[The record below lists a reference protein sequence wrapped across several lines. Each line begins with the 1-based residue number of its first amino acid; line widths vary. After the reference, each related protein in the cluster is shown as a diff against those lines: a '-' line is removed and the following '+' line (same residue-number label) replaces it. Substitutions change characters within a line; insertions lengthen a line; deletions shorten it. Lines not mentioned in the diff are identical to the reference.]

1 VLPLALIPWF
11 ELPDIQLG
19 PVTIRSFGL
28 LTALG
33 ILAGVR
39 IGSTV
44 ARRDG
49 LDAARLVDFSV
60 IALGAGVLGGHLVH
74 LVFYH
79 PEELRDPLRILRVW
93 EGLSSMGGLAGAVL
107 AAAVWFRVKRLSF
120 PPYGDAF
127 ALALAFGWGV
137 ARLGCFAVH
146 DHPGL
151 RSDLFFAVDFP
162 GGPRLDQGLNEAVLL
177 FALGGLLLALRRA
190 GRLRG
195 RLLPLLALL
204 YGAGRFGLDF
214 LRARPGDVPYAD
226 GRTFGLTFAQWFAC
240 GLVAWGAWRL
250 ARPLPPTQG
259 GVAPRPAPGGHAA

>member
-11 ELPDIQLG
+11 ELPDLALG

-28 LTALG
+28 LTAAG
-33 ILAGVR
+33 ILLGVGVLR
-39 IGSTV
+39 AA

-49 LDAARLVDFSV
+49 LDPAPLVDFAV
-60 IALGAGVLGGHLVH
+60 VALGAGVLSGHAVH
-74 LVFYH
+74 LAFYH

-93 EGLSSMGGLAGAVL
+93 EGLSSMGGLLGGVL
-107 AAAVWFRVKRLSF
+107 AAAVWFRVKRLPF
-120 PPYGDAF
+120 APFGDAF

-146 DHPGL
+146 DHPGV

-162 GGPRLDQGLNEAVLL
+162 GGPRLDQGLNEAVAL

-204 YGAGRFGLDF
+204 YGAARFGLDF

-226 GRTFGLTFAQWFAC
+226 ARTLGLTFAQWFC
-240 GLVAWGAWRL
+240 CWLVAWGAWRL
-250 ARPLPPTQG
+250 ARPA
-259 GVAPRPAPGGHAA
+259 APAAPAAGSAEATA